1 MIGMQEDTPWWVL
14 VMGGTAIVLGLA
26 MWGYRVMATVGHN
39 MTKLTSSRG
48 FNIGTPTVTATAV
61 QSVPYSCMAVQRCS
75 MEVLR
80 GFSDHMPNN
89 AYPPSSTEF
98 GAAMTVLIASRLS
111 IPISTTHCVVGS
123 VFAVGLADGIKAVN
137 WRLFVNIVLSWV
149 ITLPI
154 TLGLA
159 AATFALLDLFY

>member
-48 FNIGTPTVTATAV
+48 FNIGTPSVAATA
-61 QSVPYSCMAVQRCS
+61 CMHASRS

-80 GFSDHMPNN
+80 GFSDRMPNN
-89 AYPPSSTEF
+89 AYPPFPTEF

>member
-1 MIGMQEDTPWWVL
+1 
-14 VMGGTAIVLGLA
+14 
-26 MWGYRVMATVGHN
+26 
-39 MTKLTSSRG
+39 
-48 FNIGTPTVTATAV
+48 
-61 QSVPYSCMAVQRCS
+61 
-75 MEVLR
+75 MEVLH
-80 GFSDHMPNN
+80 GFSDRLPYL
-89 AYPPSSTEF
+89 APPPPLSLVEF

-137 WRLFVNIVLSWV
+137 WRLFINIVLSWV